1 MRIFGYVVLIVIAL
15 VLFSLIGSVLGWF
28 GQAKQVAEQEF
39 SPRALFDR
47 YQWFKD
53 AAAQLDKKRADI
65 PVYNQRIKAMDT
77 DYIGIQRSRW
87 PRDDR
92 EQYNVWRSESAGV
105 KASFN
110 QLAAEYN
117 AAMAKINWQFANV
130 GQLPQGATEPL
141 PREFK
146 PYEVQ

>member
-65 PVYNQRIKAMDT
+65 SVYNQRIKAMDT
-77 DYIGIQRSRW
+77 DYIGTVSYTHLRAHETPEHLVCR
-87 PRDDR
+87 
-92 EQYNVWRSESAGV
+92 
-105 KASFN
+105 
-110 QLAAEYN
+110 L
-117 AAMAKINWQFANV
+117 
-130 GQLPQGATEPL
+130 L
-141 PREFK
+141 
-146 PYEVQ
+146 